1 MMRAKKLA
9 ACIAAMIAGVLAAP
23 AVHADPVKIRQ
34 SYIVSVANWA
44 TILFAKPELAKHLG
58 KSYSF
63 EPVHFQSTPTLI
75 QALAANEI
83 EVANLGF
90 TSLPLAITNAK
101 MNDLRIIA
109 DELQDGVPG
118 WYSNEYMVL
127 KDSPIKKVE
136 DLKGK
141 VLVTNGYG
149 SGTDIPLRIMLAKHG
164 LSDKKDVNIIEA
176 PIPTMGA
183 MANEKKGDLISW
195 VLPFTANPQA
205 TANLRTLFT
214 AGDAVGVNQLGMWVM
229 KSEFIAKNHAA
240 VVDFLEDALR
250 AERWYFDP
258 ANHDEAVK
266 IAVDVTKI
274 PAPAWQS
281 WLFKKDGQ
289 KGDYY
294 RNPDGIPDVA
304 GMQKTIDEQVKYGYL
319 KQGVDVKKFT
329 DFSMIEAAAKR
340 LK

>member
-1 MMRAKKLA
+1 MRAKKLA
-9 ACIAAMIAGVLAAP
+9 ACVAAIIAGALLAP
-23 AVHADPVKIRQ
+23 AVQAEPVKIRQ

-44 TILFAKPELAKHLG
+44 TILFAKPEMAKHLG
-58 KSYSF
+58 KSYTF
-63 EPVHFQSTPTLI
+63 EAVHFQSTPTLI

-83 EVANLGF
+83 EIANLGF

-101 MNDLRIIA
+101 MNDLRIFA
-109 DELQDGVPG
+109 DELQDGAPG
-118 WYSNEYMVL
+118 YYSNQYMVL

-141 VLVTNGYG
+141 VLVTNGFG

-164 LSDKKDVNIIEA
+164 LNDKKDATFIEA
-176 PIPTMGA
+176 PVPTMGA
-183 MANEKKGDLISW
+183 MLNEHKGDLIAW
-195 VLPFTANPQA
+195 VLPFTANTQVTA
-205 TANLRTLFT
+205 TMRTLFT
-214 AGDAVGVNQLGMWVM
+214 AGDAVGVNQLGMWVA
-229 KSEFIAKNHAA
+229 KSEFIAKNRAA
-240 VVDFLEDALR
+240 MIDFMEDALR
-250 AERWYFDP
+250 AERWYYDP

-274 PAPAWQS
+274 PAAVWQS
-281 WLFKKDGQ
+281 WLFKKAGQ
-289 KGDYY
+289 NGDYY

-329 DFSMIEAAAKR
+329 DFSLVEAAAKR